1 MKNKVRILGI
11 DPGLASVGYGILDR
25 EEDRESTVDW
35 GCIHT
40 DKSTAFAFR
49 IKEIYEN
56 INALITKYRPD
67 IIAVE
72 EIFFSKNAKTAIQV
86 GHTRGVIILAA
97 INNGIEVREYT
108 PLQVKQC
115 VVGYGQADKRQ
126 VQEMLKR
133 LLNLSEIPKP
143 DDAADGLAIAFCQSK
158 SMKLTEVL
166 ENTL

>member
-1 MKNKVRILGI
+1 MRNKVRILGI

-25 EEDRESTVDW
+25 ENDRESTVDW

-40 DKSTAFAFR
+40 GKDTAFEYR
-49 IKEIYEN
+49 IKEIYDS
-56 INALITKYRPD
+56 INALITQYKPD

-72 EIFFSKNAKTAIQV
+72 EIFFSKNTKTAIQV

-97 INNGIEVREYT
+97 VNSGIEVREYT

-126 VQEMLKR
+126 VQEMMKR
-133 LLNLSEIPKP
+133 LLNLAEIPKP
-143 DDAADGLAIAFCQSK
+143 DDAADALAIAFCQAK

-166 ENTL
+166 ENIL